1 MTLVLPAGAALAAFS
16 LWWLRRVR
24 RPPRRDLVDR
34 LAPFAPTPLAD
45 AAEAWL
51 RSVGMNGRAEPGGDE
66 T

>member
-1 MTLVLPAGAALAAFS
+1 MTLVVAVGAALAALS
-16 LWWLRRVR
+16 LWWLRRTR

-51 RSVGMNGRAEPGGDE
+51 GYVGMNGPLEPDE
-66 T
+66 GT